1 MLIPMG
7 TITIIPTGTVTV
19 TPTGM
24 TTTTGMVPDRSGQ
37 ESSTE

>member
-7 TITIIPTGTVTV
+7 TITIIPTVTV

-24 TTTTGMVPDRSGQ
+24 TNTTGMVPDRSGQ
-37 ESSTE
+37 ESSTD